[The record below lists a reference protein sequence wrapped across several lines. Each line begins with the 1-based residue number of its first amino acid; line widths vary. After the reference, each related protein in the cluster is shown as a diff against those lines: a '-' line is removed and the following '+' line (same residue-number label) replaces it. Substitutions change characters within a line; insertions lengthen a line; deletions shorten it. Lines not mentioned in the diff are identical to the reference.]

1 MYFWTVKSYP
11 LFFAIFFS
19 SLLLYSM
26 LRVSFTYIYYSL
38 DPIGFIEELCENKD
52 TPEMQCNGKCQ
63 LKKVTESSQSS
74 EKVPVNLIEFKELIL
89 YKETPQSYT
98 KLSLFEK
105 NRTLFSYLNNYRYLN
120 SDSSFHPPKV

>member
-1 MYFWTVKSYP
+1 MYFWAVKNYS
-11 LFFAIFFS
+11 LFFAVFFS

-26 LRVSFTYIYYSL
+26 LRVSFTYLYYNL

-74 EKVPVNLIEFKELIL
+74 EKVPVNLIDFKELIL

-98 KLSLFEK
+98 KVSFFEK
-105 NRTLFSYLNNYRYLN
+105 NRTIFSYLNNYRYLN

>member
-1 MYFWTVKSYP
+1 MYFCAVKNYP
-11 LFFAIFFS
+11 LLFALFFS

-26 LRVSFTYIYYSL
+26 LRVSFTYLYYSI

-74 EKVPVNLIEFKELIL
+74 EKVPVNLIDFKELIL

-98 KLSLFEK
+98 KVSFFKK
-105 NRTLFSYLNNYRYLN
+105 NRTFHLYLNNYRYLN